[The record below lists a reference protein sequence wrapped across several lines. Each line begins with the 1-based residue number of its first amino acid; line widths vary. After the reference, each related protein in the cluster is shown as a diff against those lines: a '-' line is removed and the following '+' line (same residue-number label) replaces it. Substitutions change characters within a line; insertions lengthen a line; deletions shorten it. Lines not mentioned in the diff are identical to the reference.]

1 MKIAVVTDDG
11 KTVSRHF
18 GRARAYAVVTV
29 EDGAIVSRELRDKA
43 APHWQA
49 ERPHDDDDGTR
60 DAHGTGPVAR
70 EKHLA
75 MLSGIRDCAAMI
87 AGGMGRGAYD
97 QARVAGI
104 RPVVTSIRDVDEA
117 AIACAED
124 RIVDEAE
131 RLH

>member
-11 KTVSRHF
+11 TTISRHF
-18 GRARAYAVVTV
+18 GRAGKYAVLTV
-29 EDGAIVSRELRDKA
+29 EDGVIVSRELRDKA

-49 ERPHDDDDGTR
+49 ERPHDDEGKR
-60 DAHGTGPVAR
+60 EVHGTGPAAQ

-75 MLSGIRDCAAMI
+75 MLAGILDCAVMI

-97 QARVAGI
+97 QARAAGI

-117 AIACAED
+117 AIACAAD
-124 RIVDEAE
+124 RIADETQ